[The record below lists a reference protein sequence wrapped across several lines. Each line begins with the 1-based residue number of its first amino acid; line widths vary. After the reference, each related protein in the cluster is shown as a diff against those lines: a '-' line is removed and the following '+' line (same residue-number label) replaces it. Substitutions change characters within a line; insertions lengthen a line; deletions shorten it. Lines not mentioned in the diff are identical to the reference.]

1 MWWFL
6 KTCKIY
12 LPDITH
18 WCTAQCTRVYVS
30 AHVLMCT
37 FFASLYR
44 SSFSKWQ
51 LPMPLPY
58 LASDLCLAAW
68 KNRFTYTY
76 GFNWT
81 EYFDNIIV
89 YKWNNSYLKERA
101 PVSAKSMQKPQQ
113 GKHLQWRVLNC
124 NWGRQSRCKELLKR
138 RHTHREISIWKC
150 QTQHPFTWSMS
161 WINTLLA
168 TFL

>member
-1 MWWFL
+1 MYCTVH
-6 KTCKIY
+6 TCV
-12 LPDITH
+12 
-18 WCTAQCTRVYVS
+18 CECTRINVYIF
-30 AHVLMCT
+30 CFPIQI
-37 FFASLYR
+37 FFLQVATANATAILGIWSLL
-44 SSFSKWQ
+44 SS
-51 LPMPLPY
+51 L
-58 LASDLCLAAW
+58 